1 MVVITHIDIYL
12 CLDTSIRMDP
22 KLKAESQYVVKNVS
36 SGDIIPCLLD
46 TGSRLSIIAEH
57 FAQQYNFQAKFLK
70 QELLTKQ
77 LQEALDLQ
85 KMCRVDLKLV

>member
-1 MVVITHIDIYL
+1 MLQIDKLLLKFSQNRISQMVVITHIDIYL

-46 TGSRLSIIAEH
+46 TGSRLSIIP
-57 FAQQYNFQAKFLK
+57 
-70 QELLTKQ
+70 
-77 LQEALDLQ
+77 
-85 KMCRVDLKLV
+85 